1 MLLKRTI
8 SQLDIGHTPP
18 ERAQELGQ
26 LGYIQWL
33 GALPLNSGYQREAK
47 RAYGMAKPFAATS
60 PAVKVFCDL
69 LLTSLQEP
77 LTPLPLNL
85 PDSKRRGGAQA
96 RRLSW

>member
-8 SQLDIGHTPP
+8 SQLDIGNTSP

-33 GALPLNSGYQREAK
+33 GALPAEVGYEKEAK
-47 RAYGMAKPFAATS
+47 RAYTFAKPFTATS

-69 LLTSLQEP
+69 LLASIRSPIE
-77 LTPLPLNL
+77 PLPLSI
-85 PDSKRRGGAQA
+85 PVCKRRGGAKA
-96 RRLSW
+96 RRTSW